1 VHDTKTLLDPDTAA
15 RLGRRGHVLDP
26 AIADLIKRRA
36 EAIHDRDTL
45 RAVLRGSARGA
56 GRTAGGVPVDR
67 EAARQGKA
75 KLAELEE
82 DCRNRE
88 RELRAALL
96 AVPNVPADEAPDG
109 GPADPPVEVRRWGT
123 RPEFDFTP
131 RDHVELGGTLGLLD
145 PARAAKLSGA
155 RFAVTVGA
163 GARLARAL
171 AAFLLDIHTGEHGYL
186 EYGLP
191 HLVTPETMTGTGQL
205 PKFADDLFSTDLA
218 GRRLLLIPTAE
229 VPLVNLHRDEV
240 LHESA
245 LPLALTAYTACY
257 RGEAG
262 SYGRD
267 TKGLIRVHQFEKVE
281 LVRFCP
287 AERSAAELDVIV
299 GHAETCLRRLGL
311 HYRVVDLRSGDLGF
325 SARRTYDLEVWL
337 PGQDTYREISSCSDC
352 GTFQARRANIRMR
365 RANGE
370 KAFPATLNGSALPI
384 GRTLVAILE
393 QHQRAD
399 GSVAIP
405 PALAH
410 YAGFSELRPDGTPA
424 DTR

>member
-1 VHDTKTLLDPDTAA
+1 MHDTRTLLEPDTAA

-26 AIADLIKRRA
+26 AIAEGVKRRA
-36 EAIHDRDTL
+36 EAIHDRDAL
-45 RAVLRGSARGA
+45 RAELR
-56 GRTAGGVPVDR
+56 
-67 EAARQGKA
+67 AARKGAEPADRAAARAGKA
-75 KLAELEE
+75 RLAELEE
-82 DCRNRE
+82 DCRTTE

-109 GPADPPVEVRRWGT
+109 GPTDPPVEIREWGS
-123 RPEFDFTP
+123 RPEFDFAA
-131 RDHVELGGTLGLLD
+131 RDHVELGGTLGILD
-145 PARAAKLSGA
+145 PRRAAKLSGA

-171 AAFLLDIHTGEHGYL
+171 AAFLLDIHTDEHGYR

-205 PKFADDLFSTDLA
+205 PKFADDLFGTELA
-218 GRRLLLIPTAE
+218 GRPLLLIPTAE
-229 VPLVNLHRDEV
+229 VPLVNLYRDEM
-240 LHESA
+240 LDEGA
-245 LPLALTAYTACY
+245 LPLALTAHTSCY
-257 RGEAG
+257 RSEAG

-281 LVRFCP
+281 LVRFCA
-287 AERSAAELDVIV
+287 AERSAEELDVIV

-325 SARRTYDLEVWL
+325 SARRTYDIEVWL
-337 PGQDTYREISSCSDC
+337 PGQDAYREISSCSDC

-365 RANGE
+365 RPGGE

-384 GRTLVAILE
+384 GRTMVAILE
-393 QHQRAD
+393 QYQMAD
-399 GSVAIP
+399 GSVIIP
-405 PALAH
+405 PALAQ
-410 YAGFSELRPDGTPA
+410 YAGFSRLAPDGTPT
-424 DTR
+424 DTLTGS